1 MNDYAIIKD
10 VDNDDWATNVINL
23 SKVGT
28 DLLLKSE
35 NLLKYNPSDRQ
46 SRHQR
51 IVDGAKD
58 AVDFMKMFSAA
69 AAQVGRIIEQHAKWI
84 DHISYSYEIKGIDF
98 DNGCINLHFE
108 RYFGKEKEPFTLVYD
123 KKNGSRPWGHYV
135 VHGDLLVNTG
145 MSNHY
150 LEGIKDVLDIFIES
164 NKFEDLIE
172 KHRVAKEEKEKKV
185 RYDKEE
191 KEKEVR
197 YDFCRKH
204 FDAEVIR
211 DSKDRIKLYRLLED
225 PDFYK
230 ILKENKLTEIIDSHR
245 LFLQAN
251 TTRKAE
257 IRLKQMLSMACNF
270 HEMPKP
276 PGTFCKAKETLGM
289 NCRSGIYFGWRE
301 SQCFYVGKSKNIA
314 SRLKS
319 HHVINLDDDVSW
331 LEFPEADIHLNELFY
346 IWLLAPECN
355 SEQIQK
361 TKANK
366 EQHS

>member
-1 MNDYAIIKD
+1 LNDSAIIKD

-28 DLLLKSE
+28 DLLLNSE
-35 NLLKYNPSDRQ
+35 NLLKYNISDRQ

-51 IVDGAKD
+51 IVDGAKG
-58 AVDFMKMFSAA
+58 AVDFMKMFSSA
-69 AAQVGRIIEQHAKWI
+69 AAQVGQIIEHHVKWI
-84 DHISYSYEIKGIDF
+84 DHISFSYEIKGINF

-123 KKNGSRPWGHYV
+123 KKNVSRPWGYKV
-135 VHGDLLVNTG
+135 VHADVLLDSG

-150 LEGIKDVLDIFIES
+150 LEGVKDVLDIFIES
-164 NKFEDLIE
+164 NKFEDLI
-172 KHRVAKEEKEKKV
+172 KKD
-185 RYDKEE
+185 RSQ
-191 KEKEVR
+191 
-197 YDFCRKH
+197 FCRDR
-204 FDAEVIR
+204 FDIE
-211 DSKDRIKLYRLLED
+211 KLSGYQNLNKLFYLLDD

-257 IRLKQMLSMACNF
+257 LRLKHLILEACNI

-331 LEFPEADIHLNELFY
+331 LEFPESDIHLNELFY

-355 SEQIQK
+355 SQQIQK
-361 TKANK
+361 DKTKAKK
-366 EQHS
+366 EQNS

>member
-1 MNDYAIIKD
+1 LNDSAIIKD

-28 DLLLKSE
+28 DLLLKGE
-35 NLLKYNPSDRQ
+35 NLLKYSPFDRQ
-46 SRHQR
+46 NRHQR
-51 IVDGAKD
+51 IVDGAGG
-58 AVDFMKMFSAA
+58 AVDFIKMFSAA
-69 AAQVGRIIEQHAKWI
+69 AAQVGQIIDQHVKWI

-123 KKNGSRPWGHYV
+123 RKNVSRPWGYYV

-164 NKFEDLIE
+164 NKFEDLIKRE
-172 KHRVAKEEKEKKV
+172 
-185 RYDKEE
+185 
-191 KEKEVR
+191 R
-197 YDFCRKH
+197 YDFNRNH
-204 FDAEVIR
+204 FDL
-211 DSKDRIKLYRLLED
+211 DRLRKKCDLDTLYKLLDD
-225 PDFYK
+225 PEFYK
-230 ILKENKLTEIIDSHR
+230 ILKENKLTEIIDSYR
-245 LFLQAN
+245 LFLKAK

-257 IRLKQMLSMACNF
+257 LRLKHLILEACTI

-276 PGTFCKAKETLGM
+276 PGSFCKAKETLEM

-361 TKANK
+361 DKTKAKK

>member
-1 MNDYAIIKD
+1 LNDSAIIKD
-10 VDNDDWATNVINL
+10 VANDDWATNVINL

-28 DLLLKSE
+28 DLLLKGE
-35 NLLKYNPSDRQ
+35 NLLKYSPFDRQ
-46 SRHQR
+46 SRHQK
-51 IVDGAKD
+51 IVDGAEG
-58 AVDFMKMFSAA
+58 AVDFIKMFSAA
-69 AAQVGRIIEQHAKWI
+69 AAQVGQIIDQHVKWI

-123 KKNGSRPWGHYV
+123 KKNVSRPWGYYV

-172 KHRVAKEEKEKKV
+172 KHRIAKDEKEKKH
-185 RYDKEE
+185 
-191 KEKEVR
+191 R

-204 FDAEVIR
+204 FDVEIIR
-211 DSKDRIKLYRLLED
+211 DSKDRIKLYRLLDD
-225 PDFYK
+225 PEFYK
-230 ILKENKLTEIIDSHR
+230 ILKENKLTEIIDSYR
-245 LFLQAN
+245 LFLKAK

-257 IRLKQMLSMACNF
+257 LRLKHLISEACNI

-276 PGTFCKAKETLGM
+276 PGYFCKAKETLEM

-331 LEFPEADIHLNELFY
+331 LEFPESDIHLNELFY

-355 SEQIQK
+355 SEQILKEK
-361 TKANK
+361 TKAKK